1 MSLSFV
7 TKGMNPEEQINHHII
22 QKAFEKAFNLIV
34 DEYQQRL
41 YWHIRRM
48 VTNHDDANDVLQNT
62 FIKIW
67 KALPN
72 FKGNSKLY
80 TWAYRIAT
88 NESITFINKRKGDM
102 SFDEV
107 AYSVSQN
114 LEADAFFDGDEAQRK
129 LHAAVSALP
138 DKQKAVF
145 NLKYFEELKYE
156 EISEI
161 LETSVGGLKASYHHA
176 VKKIEEYLKQD

>member
-1 MSLSFV
+1 ME
-7 TKGMNPEEQINHHII
+7 KEQQINQLINK
-22 QKAFEKAFNLIV
+22 KAFEQAFNVVV

-48 VTNHDDANDVLQNT
+48 VTDHDDANDVLQNT

-67 KALPN
+67 KALPR
-72 FKGNSKLY
+72 FKGQSKFY

-88 NESITFINKRKGDM
+88 NESITFINKRKDDA
-102 SFDEV
+102 SFDEM
-107 AYSVSQN
+107 AFGISQN

-129 LHAAVSALP
+129 LHAAVAALP
-138 DKQKAVF
+138 EKQKAVF
-145 NLKYFEELKYE
+145 NLKYFEELKYD

-161 LETSVGGLKASYHHA
+161 METSVGALKASYHHA
-176 VKKIEEYLKQD
+176 VKKIEEFLSDD